1 MNKGILMMLVLI
13 VFGSFLA
20 ANSMGYTSP
29 VSVLIH
35 TSIVTTM
42 WFVIIGILYIGYLG
56 LIKLID

>member
-20 ANSMGYTSP
+20 ATSMGYTSP
-29 VSVLIH
+29 VAVLIH

-42 WFVIIGILYIGYLG
+42 WFVMVGILYIGYLG